1 MSASALLIRGHLG
14 LDNSLLMGWVL
25 CTAGHQRTSLLSTH
39 EMSGAF
45 DVRFRQPKMPISKCS
60 WESGKP
66 PPPAEPHWVTVSLL
80 CKKWNGKLSPV
91 LFFKVTAST
100 ISLLLVSFK
109 TIKCISLPFLC
120 LAFRRGVLGSFY
132 TASSFLCSPNF
143 FWLLSFPMCM
153 KH

>member
-14 LDNSLLMGWVL
+14 LDDSLLMGWVL

-45 DVRFRQPKMPISKCS
+45 DVRFRQPKMPINKCP
-60 WESGKP
+60 WETGKP

-80 CKKWNGKLSPV
+80 CLHNGTANFPQFSFLKSPQALFLYFWSVSKPLSV
-91 LFFKVTAST
+91 FQ
-100 ISLLLVSFK
+100 
-109 TIKCISLPFLC
+109 FLC
-120 LAFRRGVLGSFY
+120 LVFRRGVLGSFY

-143 FWLLSFPMCM
+143 FWLLSFPLCL
-153 KH
+153 KC